1 MTYKKILSRQKKEKV
16 LLLENLEKYP
26 IIQIACEKTWISR
39 ATYYRWIEEDSEF
52 WNKVEIAIQNWR
64 NLVND
69 IAESNLISLV
79 KEKHPWAIY
88 YRLNNNHLRYSYK
101 NNIQNV
107 IIQTSKQEKK
117 QIQNIL
123 SKLNTNEYEEANKK
137 RNGVNDK

>member
-1 MTYKKILSRQKKEKV
+1 MATKKILSKQS

-26 IIQIACEKTWISR
+26 IIQVACEKIWIARS
-39 ATYYRWIEEDSEF
+39 TYYRWIEDSEF
-52 WNKVEIAIQNWR
+52 WNKAVIAIQNWR

-88 YRLNNNHLRYSYK
+88 YWLNNNHLRYSYK